1 MVKLIVGAVIIFD
14 AFFTWCLCRV
24 AAKADEI
31 DLKIKEK
38 KDETS

>member
-1 MVKLIVGAVIIFD
+1 MIKVIVGAVIVID
-14 AFFTWCLCRV
+14 AFIAWCLCRV

-38 KDETS
+38 KDEAP